1 MSESVSRETQVLN
14 LPSYNFDMISNPIVN
29 RAAYFYDEQHLN
41 SDGANAYT
49 LQVWDSLKTMYEKNH

>member
-1 MSESVSRETQVLN
+1 
-14 LPSYNFDMISNPIVN
+14 MISNPIVN